1 VTSIP
6 EEVRR
11 ALGALRD
18 GIDTA
23 WRTASFWGPVR
34 TLPSPFHT
42 VAALGSL
49 LALVATTGV
58 VLTSL
63 AVLLASLLFLYLLL
77 AQVFGLEIEL
87 R

>member
-1 VTSIP
+1 MTSIP
-6 EEVRR
+6 EAVRR
-11 ALGALRD
+11 ALSALRD

-23 WRTASFWGPVR
+23 LRAASFWGPVR
-34 TLPSPFHT
+34 TLPSPFQT

-49 LALVATTGV
+49 LALVAITGV
-58 VLTSL
+58 ALTSF

-87 R
+87 S